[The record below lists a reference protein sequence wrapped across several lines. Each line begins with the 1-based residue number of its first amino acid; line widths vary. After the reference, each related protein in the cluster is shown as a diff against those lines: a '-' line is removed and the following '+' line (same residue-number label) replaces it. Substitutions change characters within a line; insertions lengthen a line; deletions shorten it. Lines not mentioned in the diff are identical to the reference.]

1 MVDIGRPSP
10 LWAAPF
16 PRQVVLGCIIRLAK
30 HEPENEAANEP
41 ASSMFSA
48 LTSCRATL

>member
-1 MVDIGRPSP
+1 MQEAQATVGSSIPS
-10 LWAAPF
+10 
-16 PRQVVLGCIIRLAK
+16 QIYLGGIREVAK
-30 HEPENEAANEP
+30 HESENEPANEP